1 MNYMGTSHRHKA
13 SIVGQPNWGD
23 CSAAVTGIAGDIKKG
38 EELNAQLQKPQTP
51 KQQVQTQK
59 KLSAIDK
66 RVRSNYHKAVRN
78 LVRAAGG
85 RTRVIS
91 GSSHAVG
98 SAGISVANG
107 FINKFNEIVSNGLDA
122 WLKRKGLDTL
132 QGKSCKEVLD
142 LIRSYIDYDII
153 GLDDTA
159 ANEALEHVMETLEN
173 RIGDDLEKFDE
184 VMGNILNGEEIK
196 DIIDEFFGMYIY
208 SHLSQDFSEKLEFE
222 KGTEIML
229 QTMAEI
235 KELILEDV
243 KFGILKRPAE
253 QIDWTS
259 PESHVYIQKE
269 FDRILFILS
278 GDDD

>member
-1 MNYMGTSHRHKA
+1 MGTSHRHKA

-23 CSAAVTGIAGDIKKG
+23 SSAAVTGIAEDIKKE
-38 EELNAQLQKPQTP
+38 EELNDQLQKPQTP
-51 KQQVQTQK
+51 KQKVQTQK
-59 KLSAIDK
+59 KLSVIDK

-85 RTRVIS
+85 RARVSS

-98 SAGISVANG
+98 SAGISIANG
-107 FINKFNEIVSNGLDA
+107 FINTFNEIVSNGLNA
-122 WLKRKGLDTL
+122 WLKKKGVDTL
-132 QGKSCKEVLD
+132 LGKSCKEVLD
-142 LIRSYIDYDII
+142 LIRSYIDYDIT

-159 ANEALEHVMETLEN
+159 ANEALEHVMATLEN
-173 RIGDDLEKFDE
+173 RIGDDIEKFE
-184 VMGNILNGEEIK
+184 EIMGNILNGEEIK
-196 DIIDEFFGMYIY
+196 DILDEFFGIYIY
-208 SHLSQDFSEKLEFE
+208 SHLSQDFSEKLEYE

-259 PESHVYIQKE
+259 PESQIYIRKE

-278 GDDD
+278 DDED

>member
-1 MNYMGTSHRHKA
+1 MGTSHRHKA

-23 CSAAVTGIAGDIKKG
+23 SSAAVTSIAGDIKKG
-38 EELNAQLQKPQTP
+38 EELNTQLQKPQTP

-59 KLSAIDK
+59 KLSAIDQ

-85 RTRVIS
+85 RARVNS

-98 SAGISVANG
+98 SAGISIANG
-107 FINKFNEIVSNGLDA
+107 FISTFNEIVSNGLYA

-132 QGKSCKEVLD
+132 QGKNCKEVLD

-153 GLDDTA
+153 GLDNTA

-173 RIGDDLEKFDE
+173 QIGDDLEKFDE

-196 DIIDEFFGMYIY
+196 NILDEFFGMYIF
-208 SHLSQDFSEKLEFE
+208 SHLSQNFSEKLEYE
-222 KGTEIML
+222 KGTEIMI
-229 QTMAEI
+229 QTMTEI
-235 KELILEDV
+235 RELIIEDV

-259 PESHVYIQKE
+259 PESQGYIQKE
-269 FDRILFILS
+269 FDRIIFILS
-278 GDDD
+278 GDED